1 MAHSTDLTPIALT
14 QDDIM
19 LIQRALRL
27 MSEQTGFST
36 IRDDSR
42 ALIDYIERE
51 NENAKITI
59 SEFK

>member
-1 MAHSTDLTPIALT
+1 MAHSTDLIPIPLT
-14 QDDIM
+14 QDDIL